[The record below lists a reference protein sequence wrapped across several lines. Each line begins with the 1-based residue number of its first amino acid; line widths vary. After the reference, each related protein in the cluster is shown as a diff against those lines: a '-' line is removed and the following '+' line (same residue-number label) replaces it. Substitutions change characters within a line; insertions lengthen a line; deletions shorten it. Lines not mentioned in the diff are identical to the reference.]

1 MHRLMSMHKQSGRN
15 SWLLG
20 ILISVFLLGLS
31 RLPLVAG
38 FWSHLQVLVG
48 QMIHVSIDPIA
59 GYISPVYIITKRINL
74 ARRLQETELKLRAL
88 EAREATY
95 QMQNDQLE
103 ALKASLASG
112 IKESHPNLLWR
123 VGNIIT
129 GDGGQVLTLG
139 KNAGIREGAT
149 LVYQD
154 AFVGKVEQV
163 EAHHSVVL
171 TVLSPRVRFAV
182 RTIQSNVEGVLS
194 RDTKGRLIFT
204 TLYRTDKKIMDEK
217 LVTLGWQ
224 DGELA
229 NLFVGKVE
237 AELTKPQDSVSR
249 YKISIPIENWVG
261 KSVLVNVEKP

>member
-1 MHRLMSMHKQSGRN
+1 MHRLVSMHKQSEWHI
-15 SWLLG
+15 WLLG
-20 ILISVFLLGLS
+20 LLASVVLLALS
-31 RLPLVAG
+31 RLPWVASP
-38 FWSHLQVLVG
+38 WSYLQTSAG
-48 QMIHVSIDPIA
+48 QILRVSFDPIA
-59 GYISPVYIITKRINL
+59 DYISPVHVITKQINL

-103 ALKASLASG
+103 TLKASLASG

-139 KNAGIREGAT
+139 ENAGVREGAT

-182 RTIQSNVEGVLS
+182 RTIPSNVEGVLS

-204 TLYRTDKKIMDEK
+204 TLYRTDKKITDEK

-237 AELTKPQDSVSR
+237 AELTRPQDSVSR
-249 YKISIPIENWVG
+249 YKISIPIDNWVG